1 MRNVLRVLRVNNIG
15 LLLCLTLLLAAGC
28 SKTAKRDRYL
38 SAARKDFEAG
48 KYENAEINY
57 AKSLRVAPINAE
69 AIGQLGVIY
78 FQSGRL
84 PQANAYLSKA
94 IEMNPDNLEARISYG
109 LLNLTV
115 RNLTNSLEQANYVLS
130 KQPTNEDAVLLLA
143 ECATTPQAAK
153 TIAGQISS
161 LAQVNGE
168 AAPYRL
174 ALATLAMR
182 SGDIKQA
189 EQHVQRALQLAPKS
203 AAAHAAQAMLHLQNK
218 QIEQAQ
224 AELKLAA
231 ELSPVRSPRRL
242 QYASLR
248 LQTGSVDEAR
258 AILKEVIDKAPDYL
272 PAHTALAQIELSAK
286 NHEEAGKIVQ
296 TILMKDNANYDALL
310 LDGGIK
316 LVKGDVKAAI
326 EAFTRASSVYPQSP
340 QVAFQLARAHLLNG
354 EAAKAISLLNQA
366 IQLQPGYPEAILL
379 LAEMNLQKGDTLSA
393 LTSLNALLK
402 RHPNIPQAYLLL
414 ASAHSARN
422 DFASAFEAYSRMKE
436 VFPKS
441 PEVPFFTAGL
451 LARQNRLD
459 DARKQ
464 CEASLQLSTNY
475 LPAIEL
481 LVDLDL
487 NQRKYD
493 SAMSRIKRLGEAQ
506 PQAAEPRLLAAK
518 VYLAQ
523 TNYPKAEE
531 ALLQTIELNPE
542 NPKAYLWLAQIH
554 VNSGQH
560 AEALRR
566 LNTLVARTNDVTA
579 LMQIGIIHETLQ
591 NYSDASET
599 YEKLL
604 QINPRFS
611 PALNN
616 LAYIY
621 ADKLNDPGKAL
632 SLAERAR
639 QLLPYNPAA
648 ADTLGW
654 VVFRKGDYARA
665 FGLLQNAASQL
676 PDEYEVQYHLGMAGY
691 MVGEEDVAEAAFSRA
706 VQGTNSSAFLAEAK
720 TRLATLKLGAG
731 ADSLA
736 KVQAALKENAS
747 DPIALSRLADIR
759 MGQNKFEEA
768 SDAYHAVLKATPQ
781 NARVKLKLA
790 QLYAGPLKDPARALS
805 YAKEA
810 YASLP
815 GDPNVMKILG
825 RLAFDSGDHTWSAS
839 LLQEAARKT
848 PEDPDLHHAL
858 AWALYAN
865 GNINGALD
873 AMRIASQAP
882 DSAPFKA
889 DARRFIQLV
898 PAFSDTAQLAALKSE
913 LAQTLK
919 ADPDYV
925 PALMLSAKTSQA
937 AGDADTAT
945 KLFNQV
951 IAKYPNFTPAAREI
965 AILAGHKP
973 SVDPKAFEL
982 GLKARQAYP
991 QDPQLARALGVM
1003 SFRQN
1008 DFSRAVQY
1016 LQESTRA
1023 NPKDSEALFYLGSA
1037 QFRLKSN
1044 KEAKSF
1050 LQQALAL
1057 NLPQN
1062 LADEAKRLLAQIK

>member
-1 MRNVLRVLRVNNIG
+1 
-15 LLLCLTLLLAAGC
+15 
-28 SKTAKRDRYL
+28 
-38 SAARKDFEAG
+38 
-48 KYENAEINY
+48 
-57 AKSLRVAPINAE
+57 
-69 AIGQLGVIY
+69 
-78 FQSGRL
+78 
-84 PQANAYLSKA
+84 
-94 IEMNPDNLEARISYG
+94 
-109 LLNLTV
+109 
-115 RNLTNSLEQANYVLS
+115 
-130 KQPTNEDAVLLLA
+130 
-143 ECATTPQAAK
+143 
-153 TIAGQISS
+153 
-161 LAQVNGE
+161 
-168 AAPYRL
+168 
-174 ALATLAMR
+174 
-182 SGDIKQA
+182 
-189 EQHVQRALQLAPKS
+189 
-203 AAAHAAQAMLHLQNK
+203 
-218 QIEQAQ
+218 
-224 AELKLAA
+224 
-231 ELSPVRSPRRL
+231 
-242 QYASLR
+242 
-248 LQTGSVDEAR
+248 
-258 AILKEVIDKAPDYL
+258 
-272 PAHTALAQIELSAK
+272 
-286 NHEEAGKIVQ
+286 
-296 TILMKDNANYDALL
+296 
-310 LDGGIK
+310 
-316 LVKGDVKAAI
+316 
-326 EAFTRASSVYPQSP
+326 
-340 QVAFQLARAHLLNG
+340 
-354 EAAKAISLLNQA
+354 
-366 IQLQPGYPEAILL
+366 
-379 LAEMNLQKGDTLSA
+379 MNLQKGDTLSA

-402 RHPNIPQAYLLL
+402 RYPNIPQAYLLL

-422 DFASAFEAYSRMKE
+422 DFDSAFQVYSRMRE

-487 NQRKYD
+487 NQHKYD
-493 SAMSRIKRLGEAQ
+493 SAMSRVNTLGQAQ
-506 PQAAEPRLLAAK
+506 PKAAEPRLLAAK

-554 VNSGQH
+554 VRSGQH

-566 LNTLVARTNDVTA
+566 LNTLVSRTNDVTA

-591 NYSDASET
+591 NVSDASET
-599 YEKLL
+599 YEKIL
-604 QINPRFS
+604 QVNPRFS

-621 ADKLNDPGKAL
+621 ADKLNDPSKAL
-632 SLAERAR
+632 PLAERAR

-654 VVFRKGDYARA
+654 VLFRKGDYTRA

-676 PDEYEVQYHLGMAGY
+676 ANENEVQYHLGMAGY
-691 MVGEEDVAEAAFSRA
+691 MLGEEDVAEAAFSRA
-706 VQGTNSSAFLAEAK
+706 IQATNSPAFLSEAK
-720 TRLATLKLGAG
+720 TRLATLKLEATPG
-731 ADSLA
+731 SLE
-736 KVQAALKENAS
+736 KVQTALKENPS
-747 DPIALSRLADIR
+747 DPIALSRLADIH
-759 MGQNKFEEA
+759 MGEKKFEDA
-768 SDAYHAVLKATPQ
+768 ADAYQAVLKATPQ

-790 QLYAGPLKDPARALS
+790 QLYAGPLKDPVRALAF
-805 YAKEA
+805 AKEA
-810 YASLP
+810 YASMP
-815 GDPNVMKILG
+815 GDPNVMRILG

-848 PEDPDLHHAL
+848 SEDPELQHQL

-865 GNINGALD
+865 GNISGSLD
-873 AMRIASQAP
+873 AMRSAAQAP
-882 DSAPFKA
+882 DTAPFKA
-889 DARRFIQLV
+889 DARRFIQFV
-898 PAFSDTAQLAALKSE
+898 QAFSDPTQLAALKSSV
-913 LAQTLK
+913 AQALS

-925 PALMLSAKTSQA
+925 PALMLSAKASQS

-965 AILAGHKP
+965 AILAGDKP

-982 GLKARQAYP
+982 GLRARQAYP
-991 QDPQLARALGVM
+991 QDPQLARALGIM

-1023 NPKDSEALFYLGSA
+1023 NPKDSEALYYLGSS

-1044 KEAKSF
+1044 KEAKTI

-1062 LADEAKRLLAQIK
+1062 LADEAKHLLAQMK